1 MVSSTEYDLFF
12 LFDFSLIYCY
22 IFYGDSMKDAYLKD
36 IEKVLDELEVDPDK
50 GLSFSEAKKRAG
62 KYGYNTLPK
71 KKNASVLKIFFSGM
85 LDPIVILLMITV
97 LFSFVIGEYVDGF
110 IVLIII
116 VLDLILGTFEEYEAN
131 KNADSLQKLIKNE
144 VKVLRN
150 EQNIAIDSELLV
162 PGDIV
167 FLESGD
173 NITCDMRVIEC
184 TNLQVNES
192 VLTGESTSVF
202 KTNKKISSN
211 VELADRNNMLYAGSN
226 IVTGRCMA
234 VVIATGI
241 NTEVGYI
248 ADTVSKIKE
257 EKSPLTIR
265 INKLSSQITL
275 LISIIAVII
284 VIILFN
290 KGFSFNEVFMST
302 IALSVSA
309 MPEGLPLALTM
320 ALTIT
325 SSNMVKKKVIV
336 KKLNYVESLG
346 SCTVIAT
353 DKTGTLT
360 VNEQTAKVILLPN
373 DERYEVSGVGYNTNG
388 KIEKLDLDK
397 KTQVDKLVLAGSL
410 NNESRKVNNNK
421 YVGDSIDIAFCI
433 LSEKENVYHDD
444 YEIIGRIP
452 YESENKYSA
461 VFYKYQNEYYCTVK
475 GSFEIVE
482 SMCNKMQIDDDV
494 KKIDSSFLLNQ
505 NERLSQDGYRVIALA
520 TGKINSFILKDNYN
534 IKDIPK
540 LIFMGM
546 VGFIDPVRSDVKE
559 SIIKCHEAGIKV
571 IMITGDHPLTAF
583 AIAKELELADEYN
596 EVITGSDLSK
606 YTDEE
611 LDDFVLNKKVYARV
625 TPHDK
630 LRIVESLKRKGEFVA
645 VTGDGVNDA
654 MALRSANIGISMG
667 SGTDAAKE
675 TSNMIILDDSF
686 RSICDGIEL
695 GRVAYS
701 NIRKVCFFL
710 LSCGVAEVLFF
721 LLSIVFNLPMP
732 LVAIQLLWLNLVTDG
747 LQDLALSFEK
757 KEKGIMKR
765 KPISTK
771 ENIFNKELFN
781 EVAFSGLFIGLVIF
795 IVWYLLINK
804 FELEVTLAR
813 SYTMALMVFLQN
825 IHVFNCR
832 SEKTSAFLIP
842 ITSNPLLIITVFGS
856 ILLQIIVMEV
866 PFLSKF
872 LKVSSIPFYH
882 LLLLMVV
889 SLIILIVMEIYKL
902 VKNMRKQKNDSN

>member
-1 MVSSTEYDLFF
+1 
-12 LFDFSLIYCY
+12 
-22 IFYGDSMKDAYLKD
+22 MKDLK
-36 IEKVLDELEVDPDK
+36 KVFEELKVDPDK
-50 GLSFSEAKKRAG
+50 GLSFSEVKKRTN

-71 KKNASVLKIFFSGM
+71 KKGASIPKIFFSGM
-85 LDPIVILLMITV
+85 LDPIVILLLITV
-97 LFSFVIGEYVDGF
+97 MFSFIIGEYVDGF
-110 IVLIII
+110 IVLIIV

-150 EQNIAIDSELLV
+150 EQSMVIDSEQLV

-173 NITCDMRVIEC
+173 NITCDMRVIDC

-192 VLTGESTSVF
+192 VLTGESVPVY
-202 KTNKKISSN
+202 KTNQKIPN
-211 VELADRNNMLYAGSN
+211 IVELADRNNMLYAGSS

-234 VVIATGI
+234 VATATGI

-248 ADTVSKIKE
+248 AETVSKIKE

-275 LISIIAVII
+275 LISIIAIII
-284 VIILFN
+284 VFILFN

-325 SSNMVKKKVIV
+325 SNNMVKKKVIV

-373 DERYEVSGVGYNTNG
+373 EERYDVSGVGYNTNG
-388 KIEKLDLDK
+388 KIEKLDLEK
-397 KTQVDKLVLAGSL
+397 KLQVDKLVLAGRL
-410 NNESRKVNNNK
+410 NNESKKISNGK
-421 YVGDSIDIAFCI
+421 YVGDSIDIAFYI
-433 LSEKENVYHDD
+433 LSEKENIYQDD
-444 YEIIGRIP
+444 YEIIKRIP

-461 VFYKYQNEYYCTVK
+461 VFYKYQDEYYCTVK
-475 GSFEIVE
+475 GSYEVIE
-482 SMCNKMQIDDDV
+482 SMCNKMQIDDKE
-494 KKIDSSFLLNQ
+494 KKINSDFLLNQ
-505 NERLSQDGYRVIALA
+505 NEKLSQDGYRVIALA
-520 TGKINSFILKDNYN
+520 TGKMKKFEVKDNYD
-534 IKDIPK
+534 IEDIPK
-540 LIFMGM
+540 LTFLGM
-546 VGFIDPVRSDVKE
+546 VGFIDPIRDDVE
-559 SIIKCHEAGIKV
+559 EAVVKCHEAGIKV
-571 IMITGDHPLTAF
+571 MMITGDHPLTAF
-583 AIAKELELADEYN
+583 AIAKELELADDYS
-596 EVITGSDLSK
+596 EVIIGSELAKFS
-606 YTDEE
+606 DEE
-611 LDDFVLNKKVYARV
+611 LDNFILNKKVFARV
-625 TPHDK
+625 TPYDK

-667 SGTDAAKE
+667 SGTDTAKE

-686 RSICDGIEL
+686 KSICEGIEL

-721 LLSIVFNLPMP
+721 LLSIVFDLPMP

-771 ENIFNKELFN
+771 ENIFNKELLS
-781 EVAFSGLFIGLVIF
+781 EVIFSGLFMGILVF
-795 IVWYLLINK
+795 AVWYILINK
-804 FELEVTLAR
+804 YELDVTLSR
-813 SYTMALMVFLQN
+813 GYIMALMVFLQN

-842 ITSNPLLIITVFGS
+842 ITSNPLLIVTVFGS

-866 PFLSKF
+866 PFLSRF
-872 LKVSSIPFYH
+872 LKVSSIPFSH
-882 LLLLMVV
+882 LIILMAA
-889 SLIILIVMEIYKL
+889 SLVILIVMEIYKL
-902 VKNMRKQKNDSN
+902 IKNLKNKK